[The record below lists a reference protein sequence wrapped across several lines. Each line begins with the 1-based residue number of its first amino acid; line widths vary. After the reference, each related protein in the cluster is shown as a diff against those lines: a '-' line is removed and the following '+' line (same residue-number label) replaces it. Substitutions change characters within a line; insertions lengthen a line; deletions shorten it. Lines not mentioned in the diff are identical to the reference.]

1 MSDELTTKQT
11 AENIE
16 PTTKPT
22 TKPTS
27 KLPLAKRY
35 KKDEI
40 VLAIGRNKGLKSA
53 VCRELDCTM
62 AQLNHYVNIHSELKP
77 LFAEAKKEI
86 VSLAEEKLLQNLN
99 SADESIRQR
108 AVEFILKT
116 LGKDEYST
124 EPSTQINVISDKE
137 VEIKNIFGI

>member
-11 AENIE
+11 AENTE
-16 PTTKPT
+16 LTTKPT
-22 TKPTS
+22 T

-35 KKDEI
+35 KKDEV

-86 VSLAEEKLLQNLN
+86 VSLAEERLLQNLN

-108 AVEFILKT
+108 AIEFILKT
-116 LGKDEYST
+116 LGREEYAAD
-124 EPSTQINVISDKE
+124 PAAQITVKSD
-137 VEIKNIFGI
+137 GDT

>member
-1 MSDELTTKQT
+1 MRDVKE
-11 AENIE
+11 
-16 PTTKPT
+16 
-22 TKPTS
+22 
-27 KLPLAKRY
+27 KLSKRY
-35 KKDEI
+35 SKNDI
-40 VLAIGRNKGLKSA
+40 ILAIGRNKGLKSA

-108 AVEFILKT
+108 AIEFILKT
-116 LGKDEYST
+116 LGKEEYST
-124 EPSTQINVISDKE
+124 EPSTQITVKSDGDTQ
-137 VEIKNIFGI
+137 V

>member
-11 AENIE
+11 AENTE

-22 TKPTS
+22 T

-40 VLAIGRNKGLKSA
+40 VLAIGRNMGLKSA

-86 VSLAEEKLLQNLN
+86 VSLADETVLSNLHSHN
-99 SADESIRQR
+99 PKIAQR
-108 AVEFILKT
+108 AAEFILKT
-116 LGKDEYST
+116 LGRETYAVDPT
-124 EPSTQINVISDKE
+124 TQITVKSDGDTQ
-137 VEIKNIFGI
+137 IQIQQLFGI

>member
-1 MSDELTTKQT
+1 MVSMSDELTTKPT
-11 AENIE
+11 AENTE
-16 PTTKPT
+16 LTTKPT
-22 TKPTS
+22 T

-53 VCRELDCTM
+53 VCRELDCSIYE
-62 AQLNHYVNIHSELKP
+62 LNHYLNIHSELKP
-77 LFAEAKKEI
+77 LIKDAKQEI
-86 VSLAEEKLLQNLN
+86 VALAEERLLQNLN

-116 LGKDEYST
+116 LGKAEYST
-124 EPSTQINVISDKE
+124 EPSTQINVVSDKE
-137 VEIKNIFGI
+137 IEIKNIFGI

>member
-1 MSDELTTKQT
+1 MVSMSEKK
-11 AENIE
+11 E
-16 PTTKPT
+16 
-22 TKPTS
+22 
-27 KLPLAKRY
+27 KLSKRY
-35 KKDEI
+35 SKNDI
-40 VLAIGRNKGLKSA
+40 ILAIGRNKGVKTA
-53 VCRELDCTM
+53 ICRDLDCTIH
-62 AQLNHYVNIHSELKP
+62 QLTNYLNIHSELKP
-77 LFAEAKKEI
+77 LIAEAKKEI

-99 SADESIRQR
+99 SEDESIRQR

>member
-11 AENIE
+11 AENTE

-22 TKPTS
+22 T

-116 LGKDEYST
+116 LGREEYAADPT
-124 EPSTQINVISDKE
+124 TQINVVSDKE
-137 VEIKNIFGI
+137 IEIKNIFGI

>member
-1 MSDELTTKQT
+1 MSDELTT
-11 AENIE
+11 AENTEPTIE
-16 PTTKPT
+16 PTT
-22 TKPTS
+22 

-35 KKDEI
+35 KKDQI

-53 VCRELDCTM
+53 VCRELDCSIYE
-62 AQLNHYVNIHSELKP
+62 LNHYLNIHSELKP
-77 LFAEAKKEI
+77 LIKDAKQEI
-86 VSLAEEKLLQNLN
+86 VALAEERLLQNLN

-108 AVEFILKT
+108 AIEFILKT

>member
-11 AENIE
+11 AENTE

-22 TKPTS
+22 T

-53 VCRELDCTM
+53 VCRELDCSIYE
-62 AQLNHYVNIHSELKP
+62 LNHYLNIHSELKP
-77 LFAEAKKEI
+77 LIKDAKQEL
-86 VSLAEEKLLQNLN
+86 VALAEERLLQNLN
-99 SADESIRQR
+99 SSDESIRQR
-108 AVEFILKT
+108 AIEFILKT

-137 VEIKNIFGI
+137 VSIKNIFGI